1 MPIPSQTF
9 ATLTEWFNYVNT
21 KIIPNG
27 QQEIDGNALN
37 NALNALGVFIVNYT
51 MNGNLAQINS
61 TSGTEVIVNKPI
73 TIFTGSPTSVKWN
86 QNVQNEYYLGNA
98 TGANIPLSSGF
109 SYMDLYNVS
118 QTVIP
123 LRQNIHIAKS
133 TNGNWIQINN
143 LEGSSSGG
151 NFPPQVGNSGK
162 FLATNGTSV
171 FWNPA
176 FVEVD
181 SSSFINATD
190 CPLPQLASF
199 DLIIYMYEYNNF
211 LLQSLS
217 QWEPLAGGGFRMTLA
232 GFDST
237 TLNYHFILLLK
248 EKS

>member
-51 MNGNLAQINS
+51 VNGNLAQINS
-61 TSGTEVIVNKPI
+61 TSGSEVVVNNPI
-73 TIFTGSPTSVKWN
+73 TIFTGAPTSIKWN

-98 TGANIPLSSGF
+98 TGLNIPFSAGF
-109 SYMDLYNVS
+109 SYTDTYGVS
-118 QTVIP
+118 QVVLP
-123 LRQNIHIAKS
+123 LRQNIHIAKA
-133 TNGNWIQINN
+133 TNGNWLQVNN
-143 LEGSSSGG
+143 LGGSGG
-151 NFPPQVGNSGK
+151 GGDLPPQVGNSGK
-162 FLATNGTSV
+162 FLATNGTST
-171 FWNPA
+171 FWNA
-176 FVEVD
+176 AHVEVTSAD
-181 SSSFINATD
+181 FSNATD
-190 CPLPQLASF
+190 CPLPQLAAF

-211 LLQSLS
+211 LLQSLN
-217 QWEPLAGGGFRMTLA
+217 QWEALPGGGFKVTLA

-237 TLNYHFILLLK
+237 TINYHFVLLLK